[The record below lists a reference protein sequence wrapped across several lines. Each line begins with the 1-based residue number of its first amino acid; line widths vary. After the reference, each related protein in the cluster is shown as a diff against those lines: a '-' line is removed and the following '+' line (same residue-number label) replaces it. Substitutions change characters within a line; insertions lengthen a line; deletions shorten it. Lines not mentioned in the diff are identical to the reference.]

1 MFVRIN
7 PASALPIYRQILDQ
21 IRYQIASGRLKPG
34 DRLPS
39 IRQLARRLTTNQNT
53 ILKVYDQLAGDGL
66 IERRRGDGSFVSNA
80 SPVLKRSEC
89 RKRLREVLVQ
99 AAVLARLFRT
109 PPNEVHELL
118 DRELESIHAAESV
131 VSETSR

>member
-7 PASALPIYRQILDQ
+7 SASALPIYRQILDQ

-109 PPNEVHELL
+109 PPDELHELL

>member
-7 PASALPIYRQILDQ
+7 PGSALPIYRQILDQ

-39 IRQLARRLTTNQNT
+39 IRQLARRVTTNQNT